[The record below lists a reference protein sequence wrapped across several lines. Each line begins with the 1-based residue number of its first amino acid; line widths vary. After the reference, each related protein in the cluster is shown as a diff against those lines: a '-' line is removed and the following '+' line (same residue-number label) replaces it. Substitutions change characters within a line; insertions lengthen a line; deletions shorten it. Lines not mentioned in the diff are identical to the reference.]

1 MRSKNVKPFTI
12 PVPPLR
18 AAREASAAEGDDA
31 PATLQ
36 SRLERA
42 DDDPRR
48 APAPAGADRSIQD
61 PVALLRYLDVS
72 GRFHRDG
79 RLGRI
84 YHRGTVSLREN
95 VATDSLHVSVD
106 DNHLSAHVDG
116 VSPLAAESPGP
127 SRYAVHRVLL
137 HNVYGAAQDLVWL
150 LRGRQGD
157 HSCVLDCEWIAEG
170 KRRSPPLLDPK
181 DTTWSVQLEA
191 RVAGSLDE
199 ARLRAAIAQALAVAD
214 DDELRLDVEPCD
226 DDADVQ
232 AARLRLQRRAIGLVG
247 RPPLAA
253 CLARHDEGD
262 ILMLNI
268 NHAAADAHGAL
279 QALHAI
285 ARAYAGGPDDAEPAL
300 DFLACRELPVRPA
313 PPPTSVAA
321 RIAKRAVERMRDAL
335 ARPSRLAADGG
346 CDDDGYGFHVVA
358 LDSDAT
364 ARIAEVERAHPDR
377 NVLMAALQLAVGQWN
392 LKHDA
397 QSRQIAVLVPTSL
410 RPDEWPNDVV
420 GNFSVTARVSTSRR
434 ERSGPASALKA
445 VAQQNARNK
454 RTRTGIALIDRL
466 RRNGLLTLW
475 AKQSLI
481 VLQPL
486 TGNRHVDAAMLCDL
500 GRVRAPS
507 FGTAGAEESDIREL
521 WLSVPARSPLTLSL
535 GAATVAGRLHLTIR
549 YPLRVFDADATRR
562 FADCLLAQIA
572 SVSDLEI

>member
-1 MRSKNVKPFTI
+1 M
-12 PVPPLR
+12 
-18 AAREASAAEGDDA
+18 SAADADSA

-42 DDDPRR
+42 DDDPRE
-48 APAPAGADRSIQD
+48 APAGADVSIQD
-61 PVALLRYLDVS
+61 PVAFLRYLDVS

-127 SRYAVHRVLL
+127 SRYAVDRVVL
-137 HNVYGAAQDLVWL
+137 HNVFGAAQDLVWM

-157 HSCVLDCEWIAEG
+157 HSCVLDCEWIVEG

-199 ARLRAAIAQALAVAD
+199 ARLRAAIARALAVAD
-214 DDELRLDVEPCD
+214 DDELRLDVEACGD
-226 DDADVQ
+226 DDAIQ
-232 AARLRLQRRAIGLVG
+232 AARLRLQRHAIGLVG

-253 CLARHDEGD
+253 CLARHDDGD
-262 ILMLNI
+262 VLMLNI
-268 NHAAADAHGAL
+268 NHAAADAPAAL

-285 ARAYAGGPDDAEPAL
+285 ARAYAGDADDAEPAL

-321 RIAKRAVERMRDAL
+321 RISKRAVERVRDAL
-335 ARPSRLAADGG
+335 AQPSRMAADGG
-346 CDDDGYGFHVVA
+346 SDDDGYGFHVVA
-358 LDSDAT
+358 LDSEQT
-364 ARIAEVERAHPDR
+364 TRIAKVERAHPDR
-377 NVLMAALQLAVGQWN
+377 NVLMAALQLAIGQWN
-392 LKHDA
+392 REHGERA
-397 QSRQIAVLVPTSL
+397 RQIAVLVPTSL
-410 RPDEWPNDVV
+410 RPDEWPGGVV

-434 ERSGPASALKA
+434 ERSGPASALKS

-486 TGNRHVDAAMLCDL
+486 TGNRNVDAAMLCDL
-500 GRVRAPS
+500 GRIEAPS
-507 FGTAGAEESDIREL
+507 FGTAGAAEGDIREL
-521 WLSVPARSPLTLSL
+521 WLSTPARSPLTLSI
-535 GAATVAGRLHLTIR
+535 GAVTVDGRLHLTIR
-549 YPLRVFDADATRR
+549 YPLRLLDAGATRR
-562 FADCLLAQIA
+562 FADCLLAQIR
-572 SVSDLEI
+572 SVSDLAI